1 MTFFELHTPIVAAH
15 TDALR
20 RDADALTPL
29 PGARFPSAYPY
40 EAFHRAVSAAIDVA
54 NDRAAGFQYE
64 ARRVAA
70 AMDLTVTAAGTADSC
85 LSQGL
90 GRVL

>member
-1 MTFFELHTPIVAAH
+1 MTFFELHAPIVAAH

-29 PGARFPSAYPY
+29 PGARFPSSYPY
-40 EAFHRAVSAAIDVA
+40 EVFHRAITAAIDVA
-54 NDRAAGFQYE
+54 NDRAAGFQHE

-70 AMDLTVTAAGTADSC
+70 AMDLTVTAAGTVDTC
-85 LSQGL
+85 LSRGL